1 MPRAPVRPAARA
13 PPAILR
19 VSTTMG
25 HRVAEDFSPK
35 LPTEK
40 AGRDPSML
48 AVLRKY
54 RLQFLS
60 G

>member
-1 MPRAPVRPAARA
+1 
-13 PPAILR
+13 
-19 VSTTMG
+19 MG
-25 HRVAEDFSPK
+25 HRIAEEFSPRF
-35 LPTEK
+35 PTEK
-40 AGRDPSML
+40 AERDLSML